1 MGSLNLHDA
10 ANLRWL
16 CPASRSPAVP
26 LFEGFIA
33 GSDGALELR
42 SHLELRRD
50 INCYATDR
58 RWGGSTKEIGI
69 RNLIRRGGQRKE
81 NAQEALFKYEKRRQL
96 ICVMYYFKFILD

>member
-1 MGSLNLHDA
+1 VGSLNLHDA
-10 ANLRWL
+10 ATLRWL

-26 LFEGFIA
+26 LLEGLIA
-33 GSDGALELR
+33 GSDGVLELR

-50 INCYATDR
+50 INCNATDR

-69 RNLIRRGGQRKE
+69 RILIRRGGQRKE

-96 ICVMYYFKFILD
+96 ICVTYYFKFISD